1 MKLPSLT
8 VVMTALNEQ
17 DNIEE
22 VIRRMH
28 KTLSSHSGDF
38 QIVVIDD
45 GSTDDTYKKASG
57 LLHLGNLQVI
67 KNAKNLGTGKSIR
80 SFLPNLSTDF
90 YCWFPTDLELDPSEM
105 SAALALMESHD
116 IVISFL
122 VNDQRTHSRQF
133 LSRFFVQILN
143 LTFGYQYPYYNGVSL
158 IRSDLLPN
166 PQLLSSR
173 RFFTH
178 AEILILSLK
187 DTLRVETVPFKL
199 YERHS
204 GESKAMRLNAF
215 WDVGFNYLKL
225 ISKKM
230 RQ

>member
-38 QIVVIDD
+38 RIVVIDD
-45 GSTDDTYKKASG
+45 GSSDETYQRASE
-57 LLHLGNLQVI
+57 LLHLGNLEII
-67 KNAKNLGTGKSIR
+67 KNTKNLGTGKSVR
-80 SFLPNLSTDF
+80 SLIPRLETDF

-105 SAALALMESHD
+105 SAALPLMESSD
-116 IVISFL
+116 IVVSFL
-122 VNDQRTHSRQF
+122 VNDQRGEMRKF
-133 LSRFFVQILN
+133 LSRTFVQILN
-143 LTFGYQYPYYNGVSL
+143 LTFGHQYPYYNGVSL
-158 IRSDLLPN
+158 IRRELLPH
-166 PQLLSSR
+166 PHLLSSR

-178 AEILILSLK
+178 AEILILSLS
-187 DTLRVETVPFKL
+187 DTLRVKTVPFKL
-199 YERHS
+199 HDRHS
-204 GESKAMRLNAF
+204 GESKAMRWNAF

>member
-1 MKLPSLT
+1 
-8 VVMTALNEQ
+8 MTALNEQ

-22 VIRRMH
+22 AIRRMH
-28 KTLSSHSGDF
+28 RTLTSHGGDF

-45 GSTDDTYKKASG
+45 GSTDETYKKASE
-57 LLHLGNLQVI
+57 LLHLGNLKVI

-80 SFLPNLSTDF
+80 SLIPTLTTDF

-105 SAALALMESHD
+105 STAIALMENHD
-116 IVISFL
+116 IVISYL
-122 VNDQRTHSRQF
+122 VNDQRTPTRKF
-133 LSRFFVQILN
+133 LSRAFVTILN
-143 LTFGYQYPYYNGVSL
+143 LTFGHQYPYYNGVSL
-158 IRSDLLPN
+158 IRRDLLPN

-187 DTLRVETVPFKL
+187 DTLRVKTAPFKL
-199 YERHS
+199 HERHT

>member
-1 MKLPSLT
+1 MKFPSLT

-22 VIRRMH
+22 AIRRMH
-28 KTLSSHSGDF
+28 RTLKSYGGDF

-45 GSTDDTYKKASG
+45 GSSDETYQKASE
-57 LLHLGNLQVI
+57 LLHLGNLEVI

-80 SFLPNLSTDF
+80 SFIPKLATDF

-105 SAALALMESHD
+105 SAALPLMENSD
-116 IVISFL
+116 IVISYL
-122 VNDQRTHSRQF
+122 VNDQRTPARKF
-133 LSRFFVQILN
+133 LSRTFVQILN
-143 LTFGYQYPYYNGVSL
+143 LTFGHQYPYYNGVSL
-158 IRSDLLPN
+158 IRRELLPN

-178 AEILILSLK
+178 AEILILSLN
-187 DTLRVETVPFKL
+187 DSLRVKTAPFKL
-199 YERHS
+199 YERHT
-204 GESKAMRLNAF
+204 GESKAMRFNAF